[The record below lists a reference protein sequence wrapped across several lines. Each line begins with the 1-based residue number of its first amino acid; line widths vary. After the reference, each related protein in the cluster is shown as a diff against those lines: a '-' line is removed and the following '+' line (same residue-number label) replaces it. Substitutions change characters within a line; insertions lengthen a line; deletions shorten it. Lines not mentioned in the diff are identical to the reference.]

1 MFFGRSAA
9 VKFAALCL
17 LVAPAAAMAQGSP
30 QPQQQNQR
38 TSYRSNRV
46 LTKVIVYG
54 AIGAIIG
61 AVSTLRKRSSGDT
74 TTGGDDTT
82 NA

>member
-1 MFFGRSAA
+1 MFFGRFAA

-17 LVAPAAAMAQGSP
+17 LVAPTAALAQTY
-30 QPQQQNQR
+30 PQQQSSER
-38 TSYRSNRV
+38 TTYRSNRV

-54 AIGAIIG
+54 AIGAIVG
-61 AVSTLRKRSSGDT
+61 AVSTLRKRSGGDT
-74 TTGGDDTT
+74 TTGGDDHT